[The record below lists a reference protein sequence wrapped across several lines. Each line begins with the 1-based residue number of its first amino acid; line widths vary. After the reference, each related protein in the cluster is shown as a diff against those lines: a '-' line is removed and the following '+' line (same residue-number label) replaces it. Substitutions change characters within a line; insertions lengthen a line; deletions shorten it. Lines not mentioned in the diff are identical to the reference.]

1 MIRSSSYLT
10 TDLTVIVDLNN
21 FEFFGLRKQI
31 ILKKLKLPP
40 NFVDFKQTINTFFAM
55 SIEGNLQQKTRDF
68 LEQANFA
75 TSNE

>member
-1 MIRSSSYLT
+1 M
-10 TDLTVIVDLNN
+10 
-21 FEFFGLRKQI
+21 
-31 ILKKLKLPP
+31 KKLKLPP

-55 SIEGNLQQKTRDF
+55 SIEGNLQQKARDF